1 MNSDFLKLR
10 KYGCQMFSTLVAAGF
25 PSPAEDYMEG
35 KLDLNAYLVK
45 NPSATFFVRAAGD
58 SMLGAGIHAGDILIV
73 DRSLEVVNKKIV
85 VAVVNGEFTVK
96 RIFIADGGIVL
107 MPENKKYKPL
117 HIKKEMNFEVWGV
130 VKSVIHFL

>member
-1 MNSDFLKLR
+1 
-10 KYGCQMFSTLVAAGF
+10 MFSTFVAAGF

-107 MPENKKYKPL
+107 MPENKKYKSL